1 MKAICLVYREEKKRN
16 TLWKDERDVVPQ
28 TISHD
33 PATVEIG
40 DEHEN
45 GHCHYDCPLCSEEA
59 LPERCPGFRLDWL
72 C

>member
-1 MKAICLVYREEKKRN
+1 MKYLHHEQPGTHLQD
-16 TLWKDERDVVPQ
+16 TLEALPQ
-28 TISHD
+28 TISLA

-40 DEHEN
+40 DDRLDVHSHR
-45 GHCHYDCPLCSEEA
+45 GCPLCSEEA